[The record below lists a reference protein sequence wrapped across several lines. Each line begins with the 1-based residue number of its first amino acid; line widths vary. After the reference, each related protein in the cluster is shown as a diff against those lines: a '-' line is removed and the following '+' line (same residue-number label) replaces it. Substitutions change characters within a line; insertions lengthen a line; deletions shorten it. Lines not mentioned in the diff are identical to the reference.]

1 MGACCDGV
9 SPRSTGLRMNGDAMA
24 RPAVRVSQVGP
35 AEGLAQN
42 VMMGVVFSI
51 HGFCCLSIARVY
63 ICLFAPSGRRS
74 DQAPEALAKKCD
86 SPRSC
91 SSSRRVAIGEFDSGR
106 SGVPCGLRPASR
118 AAITSGYRLFDSSGQ
133 RCDHPMRVAAPCS
146 KKNTARH
153 RDSTLVADEDDL
165 EDSEEVETGLQLSAT
180 LAKVVVP
187 IAWPTHGACC
197 WRAQ

>member
-9 SPRSTGLRMNGDAMA
+9 SPRSTGLRMNGDAIA
-24 RPAVRVSQVGP
+24 RPTVGVSQVGP

-74 DQAPEALAKKCD
+74 DQAPEALAKKCE
-86 SPRSC
+86 SPRRC
-91 SSSRRVAIGEFDSGR
+91 SSSRHVAIGEFDPGR

-118 AAITSGYRLFDSSGQ
+118 AATTSGCRPFDNSGQ
-133 RCDHPMRVAAPCS
+133 QCDHPMQVTAPCS
-146 KKNTARH
+146 TSIAWH

-165 EDSEEVETGLQLSAT
+165 EDSEKVETGLQLSA
-180 LAKVVVP
+180 P
-187 IAWPTHGACC
+187 PWS
-197 WRAQ
+197 RS